1 MKADEVAGL
10 TWQFSSTL
18 KKIKLT
24 QNSKE
29 KCFVRNRCRILRIN
43 KQHFQH

>member
-18 KKIKLT
+18 NKIKLT
-24 QNSKE
+24 QNPKE
-29 KCFVRNRCRILRIN
+29 SVLLEIGAEYLE
-43 KQHFQH
+43 

>member
-29 KCFVRNRCRILRIN
+29 SVLLEIGAEYLE
-43 KQHFQH
+43 